1 MPSPANPSD
10 VCPLCN
16 GTTWKPS
23 RIDGVERLS
32 RCECWIDDNIRRTL
46 SAAGIPARYQRCDL
60 DSFQTS
66 NDSLIRA
73 LSAGK
78 RFTER
83 FPVVDKGLLF
93 YGPPGVGKTHL
104 GVAVLRACVQRSGL
118 RAVFYE
124 SRELLRVI
132 RETYNP
138 QVRATESEV
147 IRPVLNAELFVFD
160 DFGAEKTSEWVD
172 ETLNLIVNV
181 RYNNNRPT
189 IFTTNFPPVDAD
201 AKLPLET
208 LEERVGARIYS
219 RLHEMC
225 EFVPMSTV
233 DYRKLGPDASPE
245 DFARL
250 EKRGRHANEAALPAR
265 AKPARAQ
272 LRRSSGDADLKWP
285 GGRAGS
291 R

>member
-1 MPSPANPSD
+1 M
-10 VCPLCN
+10 L
-16 GTTWKPS
+16 
-23 RIDGVERLS
+23 RE
-32 RCECWIDDNIRRTL
+32 
-46 SAAGIPARYQRCDL
+46 AGIPPRYQRCDL
-60 DSFQTS
+60 ENFQTS

-78 RFTER
+78 RFIER
-83 FPVVDKGLLF
+83 FPVVEKGLLF

-104 GVAVLRACVQRSGL
+104 AVSVLRSAVQRSGL

-138 QVRATESEV
+138 QVKATESDV

-160 DFGAEKTSEWVD
+160 DFGSEKTSEWVD

-189 IFTTNFPPVDAD
+189 IFTTNFHPVDSD
-201 AKLPLET
+201 AKLPVET
-208 LEERVGARIYS
+208 LEERVGSRIYS
-219 RLHEMC
+219 RLYEMC
-225 EFVPMSTV
+225 EFVPMTTV

-250 EKRGRHANEAALPAR
+250 EKRGRASNETGLPSR

-272 LRRSSGDADLKWP
+272 LRRNSADADLKWP